1 MKEIERKWLLN
12 PETIPWRTL
21 YNNYIKGNK
30 GKYQKNIITQQ
41 YLKFPTDDDL
51 SEVRIRKVENK
62 EGIKYYKTTKQYDNN
77 QGMIR
82 EEDEVEISEQ
92 EFNELFDEQ
101 KGNILSKNRYR
112 IPYDNYLFEID
123 IYNKPNHL
131 STVEVEFDSKEEAES
146 FKAPCWFGNEVTDDL
161 SYKNYNLARGLYDDK
176 TITEI
181 VLTGGA
187 CGGKSTVLAD
197 LKRVFE
203 SQGYKVLV
211 SEEVATKVMGSGAKP
226 ADVPTYVFQN
236 AVLRFTI
243 SNEKNMRLLAEAYKQ
258 SGKNVIIFYDRGIAD
273 GRAYCDE
280 ETWKTLLKEQGLTTQ
295 DVRSRYDAVYDIVTT
310 AYGAE
315 EVFLQKM
322 NNNPERKE
330 KTVEEARATEDG
342 VRNAWSGHH
351 HLTIFPN
358 TESGW
363 EGKLKSIFD
372 ETYKILGLKPVL
384 ITDKKYLVDI
394 PADLKE
400 FADKHNCIKQKIE
413 QIYLKSDNSNIERRI
428 RKISD
433 DSSAAYYY
441 TEKEIKDG
449 QIFVHEKIIDRDQ
462 YKIFSLQADTNKKT
476 INKTRLSFF
485 YDNQYFALDVFPEGE
500 YENLPRGKCILE
512 SKGITEENIKPEAP
526 KGLFATIEEITNN
539 QRFRNKILA
548 QKSRDNGL
556 RDVH

>member
-51 SEVRIRKVENK
+51 SEVRVRKVENK
-62 EGIKYYKTTKQYDNN
+62 DGVEYFKTTKQYDNN

-82 EEDEVEISEQ
+82 EEDEVEISEK

-112 IPYDNYLFEID
+112 IPYDNYLIEID

-146 FKAPCWFGNEVTDDL
+146 FKAPCWFGNEVTEDPN
-161 SYKNYNLARGLYDDK
+161 YKNHNLARGLYESK
-176 TITEI
+176 RITEI
-181 VLTGGA
+181 VLTGGP

-203 SQGYKVLV
+203 AQGYKVLV
-211 SEEVATKVMGSGAKP
+211 SEEVATKVINSGAKP
-226 ADVPTYVFQN
+226 GDVPDYVFQN
-236 AVLRFTI
+236 AILRFML
-243 SNEKNMRLLAEAYKQ
+243 SNENNMRLLAEAYKQ
-258 SGKNVIIFYDRGIAD
+258 KGQNVIIFYDRGLGD
-273 GRAYCDE
+273 NRAYCDE
-280 ETWKTLLKEQGLTTQ
+280 EAWITMLREQGLSMQ
-295 DVRSRYDAVYDIVTT
+295 DIRNRYDAVYDIVTT

-315 EVFLQKM
+315 EVFLKQM
-322 NNNPERKE
+322 RNNPARLETK
-330 KTVEEARATEDG
+330 VEQAREAEDG
-342 VRNAWSGHH
+342 VRNAWAGHH
-351 HLTIFPN
+351 HLSIFNN
-358 TESGW
+358 TDAGW
-363 EGKLKSIFD
+363 EGKIKAIFE
-372 ETYKILGLKPVL
+372 ETYKVLGIKPV
-384 ITDKKYLVDI
+384 IVNDKKYLVDI
-394 PADLKE
+394 PDNLEE
-400 FADKHNCIKQKIE
+400 FAKQNNCIIQTIE
-413 QIYLKSDNSNIERRI
+413 QIYLKPDNNNMERRI
-428 RKISD
+428 RKIGD
-433 DSSAAYYY
+433 ESSVAYYF

-449 QIFVHEKIIDRDQ
+449 ETFVHERIIDKEQ
-462 YKIFSLQADTNKKT
+462 YNLLALQADTNKKT

-548 QKSRDNGL
+548 QKSRD
-556 RDVH
+556 DTYTK